1 MPPATLITWRAILEA
16 VRLRRPALASVLEH
30 ASLLQCD
37 EARVLLGYEP
47 GSFLAA
53 QATDGAAVTL
63 LTAAVREHFGAKT
76 EVTFDLAVA
85 RGTTQTIAQIDG
97 AERKARV
104 DAARRAVADHPL
116 VSAAIELLGAEL
128 RDVRL
133 AQECAD

>member
-1 MPPATLITWRAILEA
+1 MPPATVATWRAILEA

-30 ASLLQCD
+30 ASVLHCD
-37 EARVLLGYEP
+37 EKRILLGYEP

-53 QATDGAAVTL
+53 QATDGPAIAL
-63 LTAAVREHFGAKT
+63 LTAAVREHFGAQT
-76 EVTFDLAVA
+76 EVAFDLAVA

-104 DAARRAVADHPL
+104 EAARRAVADHPL

-133 AQECAD
+133 SQEYAD

>member
-1 MPPATLITWRAILEA
+1 MAAWRTILEA

-37 EARVLLGYEP
+37 GARVLLGYEP

-53 QATDGAAVTL
+53 QATDAAAIGL
-63 LTAAVREHFGAKT
+63 LTAAVREHFGPTT
-76 EVTFDLAVA
+76 EVAFDLAVA

-104 DAARRAVADHPL
+104 EAARRAVADHPL

-133 AQECAD
+133 SQDYAD